1 MCNIPVIT
9 VDAPVRQTRLGR
21 ALRIGVAGPIG
32 SGKTALLDRLSRLM
46 YPDVNMAVVTNDI
59 YTREDAQFMLRQGV
73 LPPQRVRGV
82 ETGCC
87 PHTAIRDDVSAN
99 LDAVCELESS
109 LPGLELLLV
118 ESGGDNLTISF
129 SPELVDGWIYV
140 LDVAGG
146 EKMPRKGG
154 PGITRSDLLII
165 NKIDLAQYVGASLK
179 VMENDTRRA
188 RPNLPYVFT
197 DMKRDVGLD
206 VVIAWLKQRMA
217 DTPAAA
223 SDAA

>member
-9 VDAPVRQTRLGR
+9 EDAPVRQTRLGR

-99 LDAVCELESS
+99 LDAVCELEAS

-165 NKIDLAQYVGASLK
+165 NKIDLAQYVGASLE
-179 VMENDTRRA
+179 VMDNDTRRA

-206 VVIAWLKQRMA
+206 IVVEWLKQRMA
-217 DTPAAA
+217 DMPAAS
-223 SDAA
+223 SDVA